1 MRIALDTNVL
11 AYAEGSG
18 EDICCESARELIALL
33 PGNAVIVPAQVL
45 GELFNVLTKKLLRS
59 RKEARNAILEWAD
72 SFEVADSSWRA
83 FQAALDL
90 SADRELQ
97 IWDALILSVA
107 AENQCRM
114 LLSEDLQPGFTWR
127 GITVVDPFPER
138 PHQLLERA
146 LRAE

>member
-1 MRIALDTNVL
+1 VRLALDTNVL
-11 AYAEGSG
+11 AYAEGAG
-18 EDICCESARELIALL
+18 EVARCDSARELIALL

-59 RKEARNAILEWAD
+59 RQESRTAILEWAD

-90 SADRELQ
+90 STDHELQ

-107 AENQCRM
+107 AENQCRI

-127 GITVVDPFPER
+127 GVTVVDPFAAHRDE
-138 PHQLLERA
+138 LLERA